1 MTAITDLPFAE
12 IWLFDFEF
20 VSKPG
25 ERPDV
30 VCLAALEVRSGRA
43 LRLWR
48 DQLTDIPPYNVGKD
62 AVFVNFV
69 ANAECACHLALG
81 WPLPTKVLDLSPI
94 FRNRTNGLYT
104 PHGKGLIGA
113 LQFYGLDAIAGK
125 EKDAMRD
132 RIMQGWPFTDTE
144 REKILAYCMSDVEA
158 LQRLL
163 PKLLANAF

>member
-1 MTAITDLPFAE
+1 MTATTDLPFAE

-62 AVFVNFV
+62 ALFVCFV
-69 ANAECACHLALG
+69 ANAECVCHLALG
-81 WPLPTKVLDLSPI
+81 WPSPANVLDLSPA

-113 LQFYGLDAIAGK
+113 LQFYGLDAIAAK

-132 RIMQGWPFTDTE
+132 RISQGPPFTAIE
-144 REKILAYCMSDVEA
+144 REQILAYCMSDVES

-163 PKLLANAF
+163 PKILTHA